1 MESLAQLEKEN
12 EVAGEELKKAVA
24 EGEQLLEEIRG
35 EEVFYYVWLPAT
47 RGWVDESICSLSP
60 HQNGLSLPFP
70 TSTSGLKFYV
80 LG

>member
-35 EEVFYYVWLPAT
+35 EEVF
-47 RGWVDESICSLSP
+47 E
-60 HQNGLSLPFP
+60 F
-70 TSTSGLKFYV
+70 F
-80 LG
+80 